1 MCCLRKSPFN
11 RKNVRKLLK
20 HPFVRAFEQ
29 SSILDVNDVSDL
41 EFDYLDSYPSPTDGK
56 ACYEPKQAKRN
67 LNKHNL
73 EVKERKRIFKK
84 KDYGEL
90 KQSFKNQMES
100 LRRRDESEQKKLSGK
115 ASDHI
120 NFEDSEKSNTIKKGS
135 SFM

>member
-20 HPFVRAFEQ
+20 HPFVKAFEQ

-56 ACYEPKQAKRN
+56 AVYEPKQAKGYKN
-67 LNKHNL
+67 NL

-90 KQSFKNQMES
+90 NQSFKGQRES
-100 LRRRDESEQKKLSGK
+100 LRRRDESEQKKLSGR

-120 NFEDSEKSNTIKKGS
+120 NFEDSEKSNTMKKGS

>member
-20 HPFVRAFEQ
+20 HPFVKAFEQ

-56 ACYEPKQAKRN
+56 AVYEPKQAKGYKN
-67 LNKHNL
+67 NL

-90 KQSFKNQMES
+90 NQSFKGQVII
-100 LRRRDESEQKKLSGK
+100 
-115 ASDHI
+115 SDNHGVTLALMTGALGCWKPLI
-120 NFEDSEKSNTIKKGS
+120 CRSAGS
-135 SFM
+135 KYK